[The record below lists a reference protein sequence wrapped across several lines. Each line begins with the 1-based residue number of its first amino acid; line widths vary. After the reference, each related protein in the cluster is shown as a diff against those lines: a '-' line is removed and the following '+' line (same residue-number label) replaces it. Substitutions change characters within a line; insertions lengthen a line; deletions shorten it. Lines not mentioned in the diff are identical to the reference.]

1 MTKVLII
8 GAGRSATTLISYLL
22 KESEINSWLVTI
34 ADYNLNLAKKASNN
48 HKNSNPIKFD
58 VTDSLAREKE
68 ISQSN
73 IVVSMLPAAMHILV
87 AKDCVKYKK
96 NLVTASYVSNEI
108 QALNNSA
115 IDSGIILLNEVGL
128 DPGIDH
134 LSAMKVID
142 QVKERGCTLISFK
155 SFCGGLVHPDYDNNP
170 WNYKFTWNPRN
181 VILAGQGTA
190 QYVLDDNYKYI
201 SYNNL
206 FERTESMRILDAGE
220 FEGYANR
227 DSLGYRKDYGLEN
240 ISTLF
245 RGTLRR
251 KGFSKSWNKFV
262 QLGMTDDSYQ
272 ISNSDDLSN
281 KEFLNLFLPKSDK
294 LSVEEN
300 FCHYFSI
307 KSDSN
312 EFHKMNWL
320 GVFSDYKSGLELASP
335 AEILQHIT
343 ERKWSLDKN
352 DKDMVVM
359 QHQFEYL
366 ENSVIRRLKSSLVV
380 YGDDSVNTAMA
391 KTVGLPVAIAVKLI
405 LSNVITL
412 KGVQIPTKKEIYNP
426 VLDELAKNGI
436 NFIEELI

>member
-1 MTKVLII
+1 MKKVLII
-8 GAGRSATTLISYLL
+8 GAGRSATTLINYLL
-22 KESEINSWLVTI
+22 KESEINNWLVTI
-34 ADYNLNLAKKASNN
+34 ADYNLNLAEKAANN

-58 VTDSLAREKE
+58 VTNTLDREKE
-68 ISQSN
+68 ISQSD

-87 AKDCVKYKK
+87 AKDCVKLKK
-96 NLVTASYVSNEI
+96 NLVTASYVSKEI

-115 IDSGIILLNEVGL
+115 IESGVILLNEIGL

-142 QVKERGCTLISFK
+142 QVKDDGYKLTSFK

-190 QYVLDDNYKYI
+190 QYIINDNYKYI
-201 SYNNL
+201 SYSNL
-206 FERTESMRILDAGE
+206 FKRTESMEILDAGE

-227 DSLGYRKDYGLEN
+227 DSLGYRKDYGLDN

-245 RGTLRR
+245 RGTLRK

-272 ISNSDDLSN
+272 INNSEDLSN
-281 KEFLNLFLPKSDK
+281 KEFLNLFLPKNEIF
-294 LSVEEN
+294 SVEEN
-300 FCHYFSI
+300 FCNYFSI
-307 KSDSN
+307 SLDSK
-312 EFHKMNWL
+312 EFYKFNWL
-320 GVFSDYKSGLELASP
+320 GIFSDYKSDIKLASP
-335 AEILQHIT
+335 AKILQHIT
-343 ERKWSLDKN
+343 ERKWSLDEN

-366 ENSVIRRLKSSLVV
+366 DNKEIKKLKSSLVV
-380 YGDDSVNTAMA
+380 FGDDSVNTAMA

-405 LSNVITL
+405 LNNIITL
-412 KGVQIPTKKEIYNP
+412 KGVQIPTKKEIYSP
-426 VLDELAKNGI
+426 VLKELAKNGI
-436 NFIEELI
+436 NFIEELV

>member
-1 MTKVLII
+1 MKKVLII
-8 GAGRSATTLISYLL
+8 GAGRSATTLINYLL
-22 KESEINSWLVTI
+22 KESEINNWLVTI
-34 ADYNLNLAKKASNN
+34 ADYNLNLAEKAANN

-58 VTDSLAREKE
+58 VTNTLDREKE
-68 ISQSN
+68 ISQSD

-87 AKDCVKYKK
+87 AKDCVKLKK
-96 NLVTASYVSNEI
+96 NLVTASYVSKEI

-115 IDSGIILLNEVGL
+115 IESGVILLNEIGL

-142 QVKERGCTLISFK
+142 QVKDDGYKLTSFK

-190 QYVLDDNYKYI
+190 QYIINDNYKYI
-201 SYNNL
+201 SYSNL
-206 FERTESMRILDAGE
+206 FKRTESMEILDAGE

-227 DSLGYRKDYGLEN
+227 DSLGYRKDYGLDN

-245 RGTLRR
+245 RGTLRK

-272 ISNSDDLSN
+272 INNSEDLSN
-281 KEFLNLFLPKSDK
+281 KEFLNLFLPKNEIF
-294 LSVEEN
+294 SVEEN
-300 FCHYFSI
+300 FCNYFSI
-307 KSDSN
+307 SLDSR
-312 EFHKMNWL
+312 EFYKFNWL
-320 GVFSDYKSGLELASP
+320 GIFSDYKSDIKLASP
-335 AEILQHIT
+335 AKILQHIT
-343 ERKWSLDKN
+343 ERKWSLDEN

-366 ENSVIRRLKSSLVV
+366 DNKEIKKLKSSLVV
-380 YGDDSVNTAMA
+380 FGDDSVNTAMA

-405 LSNVITL
+405 LNNIITL
-412 KGVQIPTKKEIYNP
+412 KGVQIPTKKEIYSP
-426 VLDELAKNGI
+426 VLKELAKNGI
-436 NFIEELI
+436 NFIEELV

>member
-1 MTKVLII
+1 MKKVLII
-8 GAGRSATTLISYLL
+8 GAGRSATTLINYLL
-22 KESEINSWLVTI
+22 KESEINNWLVTI
-34 ADYNLNLAKKASNN
+34 ADYNLNLAEKAANN

-58 VTDSLAREKE
+58 VTNTLDREKE
-68 ISQSN
+68 ISQSD

-87 AKDCVKYKK
+87 AKDCVKLKK
-96 NLVTASYVSNEI
+96 NLVTASYVSKEI

-115 IDSGIILLNEVGL
+115 IASGVILLNEIGL

-142 QVKERGCTLISFK
+142 QVKDDGYKLTSFK

-190 QYVLDDNYKYI
+190 QYIINDNYKYI
-201 SYNNL
+201 SYSNL
-206 FERTESMRILDAGE
+206 FKRTESMEILDAGE

-227 DSLGYRKDYGLEN
+227 DSLGYRKDYGLDN

-245 RGTLRR
+245 RGTLRK

-272 ISNSDDLSN
+272 INNSEDLSN
-281 KEFLNLFLPKSDK
+281 KEFLNLFLPKNEIF
-294 LSVEEN
+294 SVEEN
-300 FCHYFSI
+300 FCNYFSI
-307 KSDSN
+307 SLDSR
-312 EFHKMNWL
+312 EFYKFNWL
-320 GVFSDYKSGLELASP
+320 GIFSDYKSDIKLASP
-335 AEILQHIT
+335 AKILQHIT
-343 ERKWSLDKN
+343 ERKWSLDEN

-366 ENSVIRRLKSSLVV
+366 DNKEIKKLKSSLVV
-380 YGDDSVNTAMA
+380 FGDDSVNTAMA

-405 LSNVITL
+405 LNNIITL
-412 KGVQIPTKKEIYNP
+412 KGVQIPTKKEIYSP
-426 VLDELAKNGI
+426 VLKELAKNGI
-436 NFIEELI
+436 NFIEELV